1 MEQEI
6 HLVFF
11 YENKMH
17 RTGQKGKKMRTI
29 ISISLLLNIV
39 LVCKAQ
45 TTSKSV
51 FIQDFNNSV
60 IKNLV
65 LKIEPTNT
73 NKKYMGYTLLIYV
86 SKSYEIKISKYENTD
101 GELRPVMEDLERN
114 FLKSLDEIDITPFKG
129 CLIVFPVIHKM
140 ISSDYLKD
148 NFDEGVKSMIPMI
161 KFETVDCIQF
171 QEPIIVSG
179 RRGI

>member
-1 MEQEI
+1 
-6 HLVFF
+6 
-11 YENKMH
+11 
-17 RTGQKGKKMRTI
+17 MRSFLTL
-29 ISISLLLNIV
+29 SLILNFS
-39 LVCKAQ
+39 LFSNSQ

-60 IKNLV
+60 IQNLV
-65 LKIEPTNT
+65 LKIEPANT

-86 SKSYEIKISKYENTD
+86 SNSEEIKISKYENTD
-101 GELRPVMEDLERN
+101 GELRPIMEDLELN
-114 FLKSLDEIDITPFKG
+114 FLKSLDKIDMTPFRG
-129 CLIVFPVIHKM
+129 CVIVFPVIHKM
-140 ISSDYLKD
+140 NSSEYLKD

-161 KFETVDCIQF
+161 KFETVECIQF

>member
-1 MEQEI
+1 MRSF
-6 HLVFF
+6 LTFVFILNF
-11 YENKMH
+11 A
-17 RTGQKGKKMRTI
+17 
-29 ISISLLLNIV
+29 LLSNS
-39 LVCKAQ
+39 Q

-60 IKNLV
+60 IQNLV
-65 LKIEPTNT
+65 LKIEPANT
-73 NKKYMGYTLLIYV
+73 NKKYMGYTLLIYI
-86 SKSYEIKISKYENTD
+86 SKNEEIKISKYENTD

-129 CLIVFPVIHKM
+129 CLIVFPVIHK
-140 ISSDYLKD
+140 INSSDYLKD

>member
-1 MEQEI
+1 
-6 HLVFF
+6 
-11 YENKMH
+11 
-17 RTGQKGKKMRTI
+17 MRSFLTL
-29 ISISLLLNIV
+29 SLILNFS
-39 LVCKAQ
+39 LFSNSQ

-60 IKNLV
+60 IQNLV
-65 LKIEPTNT
+65 LKIEPANT

-86 SKSYEIKISKYENTD
+86 SNSEEIKISKYENTD
-101 GELRPVMEDLERN
+101 GELRPIMEDLELN
-114 FLKSLDEIDITPFKG
+114 FLKSLDKIDMTPFRG

-140 ISSDYLKD
+140 NSSEYLKD

-161 KFETVDCIQF
+161 KFETVECIQF

>member
-1 MEQEI
+1 MRSF
-6 HLVFF
+6 LTFVFILNF
-11 YENKMH
+11 A
-17 RTGQKGKKMRTI
+17 
-29 ISISLLLNIV
+29 LLTNS
-39 LVCKAQ
+39 Q

-60 IKNLV
+60 IQNLV
-65 LKIEPTNT
+65 LKIEPANT
-73 NKKYMGYTLLIYV
+73 NKKYMGYTLLIYI
-86 SKSYEIKISKYENTD
+86 SKNEQIKISKYENTD

-129 CLIVFPVIHKM
+129 CMIVFPVIHKM
-140 ISSDYLKD
+140 NSSDYLKN
-148 NFDEGVKSMIPMI
+148 NFDEGVRSMIPMI
-161 KFETVDCIQF
+161 KFEKVDCIQF

>member
-1 MEQEI
+1 
-6 HLVFF
+6 
-11 YENKMH
+11 
-17 RTGQKGKKMRTI
+17 MRVQITI
-29 ISISLLLNIV
+29 AFLLFIVNICV
-39 LVCKAQ
+39 SQ

-60 IKNLV
+60 IQNLV
-65 LKIEPTNT
+65 LKIGPVNK

-86 SKSYEIKISKYENTD
+86 SNSEEIKISKYENTI
-101 GELRPVMEDLERN
+101 GELSPVMEDLELN
-114 FLKSLDEIDITPFKG
+114 FLKSLDKIDMSPFRG

-140 ISSDYLKD
+140 NSSDNLKD
-148 NFDEGVKSMIPMI
+148 NFDEGVRSMIPMI
-161 KFETVDCIQF
+161 KFEKVDCIQF

>member
-1 MEQEI
+1 
-6 HLVFF
+6 
-11 YENKMH
+11 
-17 RTGQKGKKMRTI
+17 MRSFLTL
-29 ISISLLLNIV
+29 SLILNFS
-39 LVCKAQ
+39 LFPNSQ

-60 IKNLV
+60 IQNLV
-65 LKIEPTNT
+65 LKIEPANT

-86 SKSYEIKISKYENTD
+86 SNSEEIKISKYENTD
-101 GELRPVMEDLERN
+101 GELRPIMEDLELN
-114 FLKSLDEIDITPFKG
+114 FLKSLDKIDMTPFRG
-129 CLIVFPVIHKM
+129 CVIVFPVIHKM
-140 ISSDYLKD
+140 NSSEYLKD

-161 KFETVDCIQF
+161 KFETVECIQF

>member
-1 MEQEI
+1 
-6 HLVFF
+6 
-11 YENKMH
+11 
-17 RTGQKGKKMRTI
+17 MRAN
-29 ISISLLLNIV
+29 ISISLFLSIV
-39 LVCKAQ
+39 LVCNSQ

-60 IKNLV
+60 IQNLV
-65 LKIEPTNT
+65 LKIEPGNT
-73 NKKYMGYTLLIYV
+73 NKKYIGYTLLIYV
-86 SKSYEIKISKYENTD
+86 SNSEEIKISKYENIV
-101 GELRPVMEDLERN
+101 GELSPVMGDLELN
-114 FLKSLDEIDITPFKG
+114 FLKSLDKIDLTPFKG

-140 ISSDYLKD
+140 NSSDYLKD

-161 KFETVDCIQF
+161 KFEKAVCIQF

>member
-1 MEQEI
+1 MRSF
-6 HLVFF
+6 LAFVFILNF
-11 YENKMH
+11 A
-17 RTGQKGKKMRTI
+17 
-29 ISISLLLNIV
+29 LLSNS
-39 LVCKAQ
+39 Q

-51 FIQDFNNSV
+51 FIQDFNTSV
-60 IKNLV
+60 IQNLV
-65 LKIEPTNT
+65 LKIEPAPT
-73 NKKYMGYTLLIYV
+73 NKKYMGYTLLIYI
-86 SKSYEIKISKYENTD
+86 SQSEEIKISKYENTD

>member
-1 MEQEI
+1 MRSI
-6 HLVFF
+6 LTFVFILNF
-11 YENKMH
+11 V
-17 RTGQKGKKMRTI
+17 
-29 ISISLLLNIV
+29 LLSNS
-39 LVCKAQ
+39 Q

-60 IKNLV
+60 IQNLV
-65 LKIEPTNT
+65 LKIEPSNT

-86 SKSYEIKISKYENTD
+86 SNSEEIKISKYENTD
-101 GELRPVMEDLERN
+101 GELRPVMEDLERD

-179 RRGI
+179 KRGI

>member
-1 MEQEI
+1 MRSI
-6 HLVFF
+6 LTFVFILSF
-11 YENKMH
+11 V
-17 RTGQKGKKMRTI
+17 
-29 ISISLLLNIV
+29 LLSNS
-39 LVCKAQ
+39 Q

-60 IKNLV
+60 IQNLV
-65 LKIEPTNT
+65 LKNEPSNT

-86 SKSYEIKISKYENTD
+86 SNSEEIKISKYENTD
-101 GELRPVMEDLERN
+101 GELRPVMEDLERD

>member
-1 MEQEI
+1 
-6 HLVFF
+6 
-11 YENKMH
+11 
-17 RTGQKGKKMRTI
+17 
-29 ISISLLLNIV
+29 
-39 LVCKAQ
+39 
-45 TTSKSV
+45 
-51 FIQDFNNSV
+51 
-60 IKNLV
+60 
-65 LKIEPTNT
+65 
-73 NKKYMGYTLLIYV
+73 
-86 SKSYEIKISKYENTD
+86 
-101 GELRPVMEDLERN
+101 MEDLERD